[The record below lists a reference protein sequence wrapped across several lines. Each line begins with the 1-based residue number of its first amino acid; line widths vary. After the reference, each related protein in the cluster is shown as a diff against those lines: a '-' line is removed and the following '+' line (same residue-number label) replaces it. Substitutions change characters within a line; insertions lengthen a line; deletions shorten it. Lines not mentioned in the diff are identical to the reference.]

1 MLTFFRRT
9 LVLALSLALIAPA
22 TPVWARETTKH
33 WLPAFYAAPEP
44 SGSTDAIISDMTL
57 RQIVRVSAGGERVRV
72 RLSNAYGDKP
82 LRLEDVRMARRT
94 TGSGI
99 DLASD
104 RGLTFN
110 GRVGVTIA
118 PGAYVLS
125 DPADIKVAAGSDLA
139 ISLYAKDPVPL
150 KTVHDIQRG
159 VLYRMTGAQA
169 AAERFAEETINIGL
183 GNAFPFV
190 AGVEVE
196 SAKPL
201 STVIAFGDSI
211 TDGFGITP
219 DTGWTWPDVLNARL
233 RDAKLPVNVI
243 NAGISGNRMLHH
255 GTWARFGT
263 GALARFDRD
272 VLSQNVQAV
281 IVLIGINDLGHAKSP
296 EAEDYVSAQDMIGGL
311 KQMALRARARN
322 MKIYVATLTPFK
334 GTVFKDYYTDHKESE
349 RQALNAWLRQ
359 SQDFDGVFDF
369 DKALEDPARPE
380 WLRAEY
386 DLGDH
391 LHPND
396 TGAAAIAQAIPLSA
410 FGWAQK

>member
-1 MLTFFRRT
+1 MLTLSRRAFA
-9 LVLALSLALIAPA
+9 VVLSLALMAPA
-22 TPVWARETTKH
+22 AWAKSPMPTWH
-33 WLPAFYAAPEP
+33 PAFYAAPEP
-44 SGSTDAIISDMTL
+44 SGADVTAKDITL
-57 RQIVRVSAGGERVRV
+57 RQIVKVSAGGERVRV

-82 LRLEDVRMARRT
+82 LRLADVHIARRT

-99 DLASD
+99 DPASD

-110 GRVGVTIA
+110 GAAGVTIA
-118 PGAYVLS
+118 PGAYVIS
-125 DPADIKVAAGSDLA
+125 DPVDLKVVAGADLA
-139 ISLYAKDPVPL
+139 VSVYAKGPVPL

-159 VLYRMTGAQA
+159 ALYVATGQQA
-169 AAERFAEETINIGL
+169 ANAPFPAETIDIGI
-183 GNAFPFV
+183 GNAFAFISSI
-190 AGVEVE
+190 EVE

-211 TDGFGITP
+211 TDGYGITP
-219 DTGWTWPDVLNARL
+219 DTGRTWPDVLNARL

-272 VLSQNVQAV
+272 VLAQPNASAV
-281 IVLIGINDLGHAKSP
+281 IVMIGINDLGHAKSP
-296 EAEDYVSAQDMIGGL
+296 DAADYVSAQDLIGGL
-311 KQMALRARARN
+311 KQMALRARAHN

-334 GTVFKDYYTDHKESE
+334 GTVFKDYYTDHKEAE
-349 RQALNAWLRQ
+349 RQTLNAWLRQ

-369 DKALEDPARPE
+369 DKALEDPSRPG
-380 WLRAEY
+380 WLKAGY

-396 TGAAAIAQAIPLSA
+396 AGAAAMAHAVPLSA
-410 FGWAQK
+410 FDWAK

>member
-1 MLTFFRRT
+1 MLILSRRA
-9 LVLALSLALIAPA
+9 LGIILSLALMAPA
-22 TPVWARETTKH
+22 AWAKSPTPTWR
-33 WLPAFYAAPEP
+33 PAFYAAPEP
-44 SGSTDAIISDMTL
+44 SGADVTAKDITL
-57 RQIVRVSAGGERVRV
+57 RQIVKVSAGGERVRV

-82 LRLEDVRMARRT
+82 LRLEDVRVARRT

-99 DLASD
+99 DAATD

-110 GRVGVTIA
+110 GAAGVTIA
-118 PGAYVLS
+118 PGAYVIS
-125 DPADIKVAAGSDLA
+125 DPADITVEAGSDLA
-139 ISLYAKDPVPL
+139 VSVYAKDPAPL
-150 KTVHDIQRG
+150 KSVHDIQRG
-159 VLYRMTGAQA
+159 VLYRMAGAQA
-169 AAERFAEETINIGL
+169 ATTQFPAEMIDIGI
-183 GNAFPFV
+183 GNAFAFIS
-190 AGVEVE
+190 AVEVE

-211 TDGFGITP
+211 TDGYGITP
-219 DTGWTWPDVLNARL
+219 DTGRTWPDVLNARL

-272 VLSQNVQAV
+272 VLSQNASAV
-281 IVLIGINDLGHAKSP
+281 IVMIGINDLGHAKSP
-296 EAEDYVSAQDMIGGL
+296 DAADYVSAQDLIGGL
-311 KQMALRARARN
+311 KQMALRARAHN

-334 GTVFKDYYTDHKESE
+334 GTVFKDYYTDHKEAE
-349 RQALNAWLRQ
+349 RQTLNAWLRQ

-369 DKALEDPARPE
+369 DKALEDPARPG
-380 WLRAEY
+380 WLKAGY

-396 TGAAAIAQAIPLSA
+396 AGAAAMAHAIPLSA
-410 FGWAQK
+410 FDWAK

>member
-1 MLTFFRRT
+1 MLTFSRRA
-9 LVLALSLALIAPA
+9 LAVVISLALMAPA
-22 TPVWARETTKH
+22 APVWAEGEVKH

-44 SGSTDAIISDMTL
+44 SGSTEAIISDMTL
-57 RQIVRVSAGGERVRV
+57 RQIVKVSAGGERVRV

-82 LRLEDVRMARRT
+82 LRLADVRIARRM

-99 DLASD
+99 ETASD

-110 GRVGVTIA
+110 GAAGVTLA
-118 PGAYVLS
+118 PGAYVIS
-125 DPADIKVAAGSDLA
+125 DPADIKVTAMSDLA
-139 ISLYAKDPVPL
+139 ISFYAKDPVPL

-159 VLYRMTGAQA
+159 VLYRMAGAQA
-169 AAERFAEETINIGL
+169 ATERFAEETINIGL

-190 AGVEVE
+190 SGVEVE
-196 SAKPL
+196 SVVPL

-219 DTGWTWPDVLNARL
+219 DTGRTWPDVFNGRL
-233 RDAKLPVNVI
+233 KVAGLPVNVI

-272 VLSQNVQAV
+272 VLSQNAAAV
-281 IVLIGINDLGHAKSP
+281 IILIGINDLGHAKNP
-296 EAEDYVSAQDMIGGL
+296 DAEDYVSAQDLIGGL

-349 RQALNAWLRQ
+349 RQTLNAWLRQ

-369 DKALEDPARPE
+369 DKALEDPERPG
-380 WLRAEY
+380 WLKAGY

-396 TGAAAIAQAIPLSA
+396 AGAAAMAQAIPLSA
-410 FGWAQK
+410 FGWVK